1 MELTNFIETH
11 LFSLFFGA
19 FFVLLCLIAIVT
31 WKSCKKWFSETFENF
46 VENHIVQDY
55 NDQPYKPLKRK
66 SIKFDESKVSAFE
79 EVAFNP
85 DIYHIEVDAEVLD
98 NVPRHKQED

>member
-11 LFSLFFGA
+11 LFSLFFGS

-55 NDQPYKPLKRK
+55 NDQPYKPLK
-66 SIKFDESKVSAFE
+66 KV
-79 EVAFNP
+79 N
-85 DIYHIEVDAEVLD
+85 DIEVDAEVLD
-98 NVPRHKQED
+98 NVPRHNQED